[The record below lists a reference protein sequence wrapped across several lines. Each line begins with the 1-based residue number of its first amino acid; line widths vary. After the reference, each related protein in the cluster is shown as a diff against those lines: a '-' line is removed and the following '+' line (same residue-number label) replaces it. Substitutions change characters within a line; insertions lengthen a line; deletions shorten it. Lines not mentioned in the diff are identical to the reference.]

1 MSLSLE
7 ERANNLTSKEKAEVI
22 DSFNK
27 VKGKMYADRDALEL
41 LFKKFDK
48 YIEPY
53 PLKNMGCNGCRVMVI
68 EFWKRVIDLW
78 NK

>member
-7 ERANNLTSKEKAEVI
+7 ERANSLNPKEKVEVI
-22 DSFNK
+22 NSFETIN
-27 VKGKMYADRDALEL
+27 GKMYADRGALEI

-68 EFWKRVIDLW
+68 EFWRRATKLW

>member
-7 ERANNLTSKEKAEVI
+7 DKANKLTSKEKAEVI

-27 VKGKMYADRDALEL
+27 VKGKMYADRGALEL

-48 YIEPY
+48 HIEPY

-68 EFWKRVIDLW
+68 EFWKRVIHLW